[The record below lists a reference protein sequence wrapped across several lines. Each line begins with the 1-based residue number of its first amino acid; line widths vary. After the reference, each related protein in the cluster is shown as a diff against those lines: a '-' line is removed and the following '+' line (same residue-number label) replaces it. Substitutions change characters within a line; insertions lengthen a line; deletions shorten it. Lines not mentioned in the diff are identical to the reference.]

1 MASNYETVTTLCDI
15 PEKYIS
21 KAHIAMLLALGYAL
35 EGSAYVRTIEGAA
48 KPEGSAY
55 IYAEESC
62 GDLQDAI
69 ENNLD
74 EGGAR
79 VLGLSGDGGAD
90 CVHPL
95 VKAAEAG
102 ESIDA
107 MDVLQD
113 ILKGVPESEL
123 QYIDVQ
129 AGYRCDKARPG
140 EHGGWA
146 ARIWRNAKRFGGTQQ
161 FFDDL
166 NGENQRVNDL
176 DVLCQVA
183 ARASISDA
191 EKAAVARISDYITN
205 HPALEDEGEES

>member
-1 MASNYETVTTLCDI
+1 VANNYETVTVLKRI

-35 EGSAYVRTIEGAA
+35 EGSAYVSTIESAA
-48 KPEGSAY
+48 EPEGSAY

-62 GDLQDAI
+62 GDLRDAI
-69 ENNLD
+69 ENVID
-74 EGGAR
+74 EDGRRA
-79 VLGLSGDGGAD
+79 LGLGDDGEAD
-90 CVHPL
+90 RVHPL

-113 ILKGVPESEL
+113 ILKGIPESEL

-146 ARIWRNAKRFGGTQQ
+146 ARIWRNGKRFGGTQQ

-166 NGENQRVNDL
+166 NGENQRINDL

-183 ARASISDA
+183 ARASITDA
-191 EKAAVARISDYITN
+191 EKAAVARVTDHIAN
-205 HPALEDEGEES
+205 HPALEDDESD